1 MKKNINKEKCNAW
14 CEMMLA
20 LTKMTRELS
29 NEEYEY
35 IQANFAIAFGK
46 LKLEELEID
55 ANKET
60 NQINS
65 GGLYGRNTKASN
77 NMAIRTG

>member
-20 LTKMTRELS
+20 LTKMARELS

-60 NQINS
+60 
-65 GGLYGRNTKASN
+65 K
-77 NMAIRTG
+77 